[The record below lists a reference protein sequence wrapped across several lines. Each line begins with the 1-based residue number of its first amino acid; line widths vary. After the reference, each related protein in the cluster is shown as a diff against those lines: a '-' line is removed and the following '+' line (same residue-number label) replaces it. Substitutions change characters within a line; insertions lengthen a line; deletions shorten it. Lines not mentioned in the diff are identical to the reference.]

1 MTRRM
6 IGELYTARVPS
17 PTTPIGPYERRA
29 AGVRPWDPRLAEVAD
44 RVIAIIHSVRP
55 DLAIEHI
62 GSTAVPGL
70 GAKPIIDMVAGV
82 SSLARADALVELL
95 CRCEYTTS
103 AEFNA
108 TLPDSRWLMRWADGH
123 RTHHLHLAI
132 HGGPFWEKRLRFRD
146 ALRAS
151 PALAARYFRLK
162 TDLASKYRTDRE
174 AYTDAKNEFVRSVA
188 G

>member
-1 MTRRM
+1 MSATSQSLLDAINEDIALSAYDPSWPGLFAAERER
-6 IGELYTARVPS
+6 LLARFPS
-17 PTTPIGPYERRA
+17 A
-29 AGVRPWDPRLAEVAD
+29 L
-44 RVIAIIHSVRP
+44 IAV
-55 DLAIEHI
+55 EHI

-70 GAKPIIDMVAGV
+70 GAKPIIDMLAGV
-82 SSLARADALVELL
+82 SSLAEADALVELL
-95 CRCEYTTS
+95 CRSGYTTS

-108 TLPDSRWLMRWADGH
+108 TLPESRWLMRWADGH

-151 PALAARYFRLK
+151 PELAARYLLLK
-162 TDLASKYRTDRE
+162 TELASKYRTDRE
-174 AYTDAKNEFVRSVA
+174 AYTDAKNEFVRSVV